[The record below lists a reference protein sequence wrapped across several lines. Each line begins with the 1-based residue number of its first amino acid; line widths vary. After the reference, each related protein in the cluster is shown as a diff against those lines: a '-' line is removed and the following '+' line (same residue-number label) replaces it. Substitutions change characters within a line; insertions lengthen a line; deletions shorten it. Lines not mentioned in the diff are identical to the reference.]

1 MREEVSAQVM
11 GATVSNP
18 TSNICGASRNTCTVP
33 WGPSFS
39 EKGQLEL
46 IAIPILLNPPWNGRE
61 VWGQQT
67 QCGDAGG
74 PEPEMIYSMQCL
86 TRTHA

>member
-1 MREEVSAQVM
+1 MSAQVM

-18 TSNICGASRNTCTVP
+18 TSNIYGASRNTCTVP

-46 IAIPILLNPPWNGRE
+46 IAFPILLNPPWNGE
-61 VWGQQT
+61 GSLGTADTVWGR
-67 QCGDAGG
+67 GR
-74 PEPEMIYSMQCL
+74 S
-86 TRTHA
+86 